1 MKKNDKRDRSKKK
14 LRQKQMTASSERS
27 ADQKKENQTARKK
40 KRQNPSEKQRQA
52 RKPTA
57 KKPLKKQAQQ
67 KQLKAK
73 RKPNGK
79 KKSGSSGRLKK
90 RKLKLFMVEI
100 SLTLA
105 VFLGL
110 FFLVSFFAFKIVQT
124 QGYSMTPTLND
135 RDQLF
140 VNKLGKIEHFDLVC
154 IKEPGTNELLV
165 RRVIG
170 LPGDRLEYKADQ
182 LYINETEKVERY
194 LSAGMAQNGD
204 VQFTEDFTLFELT
217 KEKQVPEKSYFVLGD
232 NRPYAT
238 DSRHF
243 GFVSE
248 KEIVGVVKFR
258 IFPFH
263 TMTVF

>member
-1 MKKNDKRDRSKKK
+1 M
-14 LRQKQMTASSERS
+14 
-27 ADQKKENQTARKK
+27 KKENKKNRMKKKSAKTQGRVTPLRSAEREKEKQSAKKKKRMNVTGKKQQLKKTAEKPLQKNSRSQSIQSQRKK
-40 KRQNPSEKQRQA
+40 KVSAGNR
-52 RKPTA
+52 
-57 KKPLKKQAQQ
+57 
-67 KQLKAK
+67 
-73 RKPNGK
+73 K
-79 KKSGSSGRLKK
+79 KK
-90 RKLKLFMVEI
+90 KLKLFMVEI
-100 SLTLA
+100 GLTLS

-110 FFLVSFFAFKIVQT
+110 FFLVYFFTFRVVQT

-140 VNKLGKIEHFDLVC
+140 VSKIGTIEHFDLIC
-154 IKEPGTNELLV
+154 IKETGTNDLLI

-194 LSAGMAQNGD
+194 LTTGIAQNGE
-204 VQFTEDFTLFELT
+204 VQFTEDFTLTELT
-217 KEKQVPEKSYFVLGD
+217 KKSQVPEKSYFVLGD
-232 NRPYAT
+232 NRPYAS

-248 KEIVGVVKFR
+248 KDVVGVVKFR